1 MNLPEASQD
10 AILSN
15 ANLSIVTWKGA
26 SGQMP
31 FLEDFFRSVASVLI
45 SGEVFCFG

>member
-1 MNLPEASQD
+1 MPLLILSMRLPEASQD

-26 SGQMP
+26 SGQML
-31 FLEDFFRSVASVLI
+31 FWGI
-45 SGEVFCFG
+45 SSDQ